1 MVKKITTTIAANY
14 LQERKIKI
22 TIDNEIEQAEALTI
36 LETIGVILNSEWEE
50 GFITHSEKTLTGI
63 EAVKNSLD
71 QIEIKLPISDVD
83 TGGER

>member
-14 LQERKIKI
+14 LQAGKIKI

-50 GFITHSEKTLTGI
+50 GFVTHSEKTLTGI
-63 EAVKNSLD
+63 EAVKQSLD
-71 QIEIKLPISDVD
+71 QIEIKMPMPNMPER
-83 TGGER
+83 GEK

>member
-1 MVKKITTTIAANY
+1 MQAG
-14 LQERKIKI
+14 KIKI

-71 QIEIKLPISDVD
+71 QIEIKLPISDVVRE
-83 TGGER
+83 GEK

>member
-14 LQERKIKI
+14 LQAGKIKI
-22 TIDNEIEQAEALTI
+22 TIDNEIEQVDALAI
-36 LETIGVILNSEWEE
+36 LETIGVILNSEWEK

-71 QIEIKLPISDVD
+71 QIEIKLPMPNMPER
-83 TGGER
+83 GEK

>member
-1 MVKKITTTIAANY
+1 MQAG
-14 LQERKIKI
+14 KIKI

>member
-1 MVKKITTTIAANY
+1 MVKKTTTTIAANY
-14 LQERKIKI
+14 LQAGKIKI